1 MSKRDE
7 GNILP
12 TRNASIFIYPNQ
24 HGGNV
29 FVQTA
34 DDENMLRTGFE
45 LPAWIVGKALQILQR
60 TTNHGV
66 DSSHTLEAD
75 TLRKKLIETVAA
87 AAPLEG
93 GGDRA
98 GLVAVAAQGRVVV
111 GGSGGYRGAVH
122 GHGWASQLTESL
134 KEKLLESLPFR
145 LRARIIIY

>member
-1 MSKRDE
+1 M
-7 GNILP
+7 P
-12 TRNASIFIYPNQ
+12 TRNANIFIYPNQ

-75 TLRKKLIETVAA
+75 TLRKKQEEKINKISDDIKVFKNEIESVKHDIKSV
-87 AAPLEG
+87 L
-93 GGDRA
+93 
-98 GLVAVAAQGRVVV
+98 
-111 GGSGGYRGAVH
+111 SI
-122 GHGWASQLTESL
+122 
-134 KEKLLESLPFR
+134 
-145 LRARIIIY
+145 LRNDK

>member
-1 MSKRDE
+1 MTYQCITLKPEGHQKIESIEDGISKRGE
-7 GNILP
+7 ENILQ
-12 TRNASIFIYPNQ
+12 TRNANVFIYPNQ

-75 TLRKKLIETVAA
+75 TLRRKQEEKINKISDDIKVFKNEIESVKHDIKSV
-87 AAPLEG
+87 L
-93 GGDRA
+93 
-98 GLVAVAAQGRVVV
+98 
-111 GGSGGYRGAVH
+111 SI
-122 GHGWASQLTESL
+122 
-134 KEKLLESLPFR
+134 
-145 LRARIIIY
+145 LRKDN